1 MKFQKFYALMFV
13 VAIFA
18 NTLKAELL
26 PVRRSF
32 KSEVTVSATKKVLTV
47 KIQDSEISDATVSI
61 VNTEGVEIFNETV
74 VGTQENLRKYNLQQL
89 EIGTYT
95 LIVKRKRSKLIQP
108 FAVNFENIDVLTAL
122 RETRFTPVVVL
133 KGTTLNVSAS
143 SFGKPGINISISD
156 NFGLNVFTAEYND
169 FTLQKR
175 YDLSKMQNGA
185 YIVEVI
191 TYGNEVEYF
200 PITIK

>member
-1 MKFQKFYALMFV
+1 MKFQKSIALMFV

-26 PVRRSF
+26 PVRPDF
-32 KSEVTVSATKKVLTV
+32 KIDVSVSATAKTMTV
-47 KIQDSEISDATVSI
+47 KVRDTEISDATISI
-61 VNTEGVEIFNETV
+61 FNTEGVQVFTEQVTA
-74 VGTQENLRKYNLQQL
+74 QASSLRKYNLQKL
-89 EIGTYT
+89 EAGNYT
-95 LIVKRKRSKLIQP
+95 LTVKRKRSTLIQP
-108 FAVNFENIDVLTAL
+108 FIVKLENIEVLTAIA
-122 RETRFTPVVVL
+122 ETRFTPIVTL
-133 KGTTLNVSAS
+133 KDRTLNVSAS
-143 SFGKPGINISISD
+143 SFGKPGINVSISD
-156 NFGLNVFTAEYND
+156 NYGTTVFNTKFED

-175 YDLSKMQNGA
+175 FDLSKLQNGA